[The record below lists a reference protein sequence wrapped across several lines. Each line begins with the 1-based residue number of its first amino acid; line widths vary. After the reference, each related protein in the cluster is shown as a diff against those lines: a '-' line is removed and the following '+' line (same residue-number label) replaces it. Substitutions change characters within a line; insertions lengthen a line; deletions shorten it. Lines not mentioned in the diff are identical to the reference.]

1 MRSKRPSPHL
11 PTQLCSGA
19 STWFSET
26 TFYATVF
33 ALYCIGSTL
42 HNNHQWLV
50 CTMDMALCNCGNR
63 LRSHS
68 LTQLWCLTL
77 LSLRL
82 DWRELELHF
91 WLYILRA
98 LIPEWNQTKMIYRV
112 SARMRVLVRVCII
125 SLVLV
130 LRASLSPF
138 VVVVC
143 SILVLSVLAGTSHFA
158 SHSPPWLTQ
167 FLCRAALSSLLSG
180 FGLWRSRDLLEGWG
194 DEELR
199 TEKRA
204 HQDANFEVGLAT

>member
-1 MRSKRPSPHL
+1 
-11 PTQLCSGA
+11 
-19 STWFSET
+19 
-26 TFYATVF
+26 
-33 ALYCIGSTL
+33 
-42 HNNHQWLV
+42 
-50 CTMDMALCNCGNR
+50 MALCDCGNR

-91 WLYILRA
+91 WLYILHA

-125 SLVLV
+125 SLILA
-130 LRASLSPF
+130 LRALLSPF

-143 SILVLSVLAGTSHFA
+143 SILVLSVLAGTSHSA

-167 FLCRAALSSLLSG
+167 FLCRACSLLTVRVWS
-180 FGLWRSRDLLEGWG
+180 LKISRFAWG
-194 DEELR
+194 ERRRR
-199 TEKRA
+199 TEDGEGENGRCKLWSR
-204 HQDANFEVGLAT
+204 VGKIMSKLPVCMRWGTKSENWSR